1 MIVLH
6 CSCVAFLDFE
16 KQVHRGIMFKPHRN
30 DNVDGWK
37 QAAVGDWNGWLHGHQ
52 VPGNAGVDIGD
63 VKIRVG
69 VRPMVAMQRDPSNGA
84 MSRQYQSND
93 ADIEWRPLQLIIMES
108 DHPASDTRFVE
119 KGPINIQQVAKK
131 NRPFVYLG
139 VLPGPE
145 AHGCTGLIVE
155 TKLKAGSKT
164 DSNDVKKSYVCDI
177 DLTVYPPEPPFG
189 QLLAKTVKERY
200 FSTKSASSALKISPS
215 VFGRIVSTFRCGP
228 FDIGLNLKGKYSKA
242 NAVPQNVVCNYR

>member
-1 MIVLH
+1 
-6 CSCVAFLDFE
+6 
-16 KQVHRGIMFKPHRN
+16 MFKPHRN

-228 FDIGLNLKGKYSKA
+228 FDIGKYSKRRRS
-242 NAVPQNVVCNYR
+242 NVAVIIDRIVFYQFIPLLLSSL